1 MTASTSES
9 SPDSSAA
16 IVSEGTGEHLADL
29 PEGAAARRRPAFL
42 RRDRVGA
49 FLSIALSGQLV
60 YAAFEALKGSLM
72 LQVSDVLGIGIDGF
86 GAMMSVIGLAM
97 YMYVPAGWINNRFTI
112 RSILVTWCA
121 WRLVTLLTIC
131 LAPGLSFR
139 MMLVIAFTW
148 AIWDAIG
155 WPAVVNGLTF
165 ISRDDRSQGRGMIM
179 GFFEAIRRGVEF
191 ILASIVVGCVWAFP
205 QHWKVIVIG
214 FAVGYSLLL
223 IPLIACLLHFVP
235 RNAIAHQD
243 NTSANTAALIG
254 LFKVMARP
262 RIWLAGLA
270 AMCLYWTYVNLIYS
284 SAPYLKLVYN
294 VSDGVSGLFGAA
306 ATSLVGALICI
317 PTGFVADYVF
327 RSSTRMM
334 MVALGTVTVGCAIIL
349 MLPIGDESSRPA
361 LIVPVV
367 GLLILVA
374 LATFLG
380 KSVILAPIG
389 ELELPE
395 EIDGSAMAVG
405 SLLAYASILW
415 GYNLNG
421 RIIDG
426 CAGGDPAPGYRIIFM
441 ITGTAAAVGCVTAV
455 ILDRVNRRATALP
468 LAAGGGER
476 EQVHAVR
483 VAPGYDAYGP
493 GPSAPAQP
501 RRRASSST
509 SWGTTSATSPTTPKS
524 AISKM
529 GASESSHTATMVPA
543 PWMPL
548 VWWTAPDTP
557 RPMYSR
563 GEIVSP
569 V

>member
-1 MTASTSES
+1 MTASSPES
-9 SPDSSAA
+9 SPHSP
-16 IVSEGTGEHLADL
+16 ADTISV
-29 PEGAAARRRPAFL
+29 PIPDRRTDAEPHDGPAGHRRPVFL
-42 RRDRVGA
+42 RRDRFGA
-49 FLSIALSGQLV
+49 FLSIVLSGQLV
-60 YAAFEALKGSLM
+60 YSAFEALKGSLM

-86 GAMMSVIGLAM
+86 GAMMSIIGLAM

-121 WRLVTLLTIC
+121 WRLVTLLTIY
-131 LAPGLSFR
+131 LVPGLSFR

-191 ILASIVVGCVWAFP
+191 ILATIVVGCVWAFP

-254 LFKVMARP
+254 LLKVMARP

-327 RSSTRMM
+327 RSSAAMMTAALTVIAISAAAVYMLPSSKMM
-334 MVALGTVTVGCAIIL
+334 MWPAIIL
-349 MLPIGDESSRPA
+349 
-361 LIVPVV
+361 LIVMSV
-367 GLLILVA
+367 GV
-374 LATFLG
+374 FMG
-380 KSVILAPIG
+380 KSVILAPIA
-389 ELELPE
+389 ELDLPE
-395 EIDGSAMAVG
+395 EINGSAMAVA
-405 SLLAYASILW
+405 SFLAYASIIW
-415 GYNLNG
+415 GNSMT
-421 RIIDG
+421 
-426 CAGGDPAPGYRIIFM
+426 AGIVESYRHNAYEGYQIIFL
-441 ITGTAAAVGCVTAV
+441 ITLAVALAGAACAFALAVVG
-455 ILDRVNRRATALP
+455 RRHQQ
-468 LAAGGGER
+468 G
-476 EQVHAVR
+476 
-483 VAPGYDAYGP
+483 
-493 GPSAPAQP
+493 
-501 RRRASSST
+501 
-509 SWGTTSATSPTTPKS
+509 
-524 AISKM
+524 
-529 GASESSHTATMVPA
+529 
-543 PWMPL
+543 
-548 VWWTAPDTP
+548 
-557 RPMYSR
+557 
-563 GEIVSP
+563 
-569 V
+569 